1 MGQTMRHW
9 IPIYALACTDA
20 RMKKAPKPLLWGFG
34 AFFYSYCSTMGV
46 RKERKLSLGR
56 FLISWI
62 WCQA

>member
-1 MGQTMRHW
+1 MHRWQNENGAQS
-9 IPIYALACTDA
+9 
-20 RMKKAPKPLLWGFG
+20 LLWGFG
-34 AFFYSYCSTMGV
+34 AFFCSYCSTMGV